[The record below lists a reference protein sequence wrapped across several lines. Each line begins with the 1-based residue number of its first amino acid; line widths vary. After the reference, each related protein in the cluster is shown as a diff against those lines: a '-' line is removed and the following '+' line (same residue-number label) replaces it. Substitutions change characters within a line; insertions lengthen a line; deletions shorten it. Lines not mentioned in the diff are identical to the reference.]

1 MSPRAGAGVRFQS
14 SNPRCADSTAR
25 AALEVVRDGAGSTLR
40 AWDVAQD
47 SITEHDRRHAKLSEF
62 LASGTGDMREVA
74 RSIRPHL
81 EAFLRVACPEHFE
94 PGSRLGPFIGVCEQ
108 RTGTAQEILDAAS
121 IQELR
126 DLNEYA
132 SRYHHQGWET
142 EPIND
147 GSLRGFVERTLRFA
161 RP

>member
-1 MSPRAGAGVRFQS
+1 MVVSRDAG
-14 SNPRCADSTAR
+14 
-25 AALEVVRDGAGSTLR
+25 
-40 AWDVAQD
+40 
-47 SITEHDRRHAKLSEF
+47 DR
-62 LASGTGDMREVA
+62 REVA

-81 EAFLRVACPEHFE
+81 EAFLRVACPEHFR
-94 PGSRLGPFIGVCEQ
+94 PGSLLGPFIDLCEQ
-108 RTGTAQEILDAAS
+108 RVGTAQEILDAQT
-121 IQELR
+121 IRELR

-147 GSLRGFVERTLRFA
+147 GALRGFVERALRFA